1 MRRIPPTPIQTRI
14 GARLESCR
22 ATDRAVG
29 NGTALSAPS
38 KLVISVSALAT
49 AACLSL
55 SARTRGKQAVK
66 REKNNGARSHGTNE
80 VVPFPNTFSRHATS
94 RLIAVVLCFALCAAS
109 LPGQNSSQSPNPDD
123 YRIKVTSDLVLTN
136 IVVHD
141 RQGNLVRGLTR
152 NDFTVYED
160 GKPQHILSFDFEN
173 VDALAT
179 VGSAGPTV
187 SGTAAP
193 VKIIGSQAPVSKE
206 ELKNH
211 RLLVL
216 FFDFG
221 SMEPDDIDR
230 AVTAAQNYVAKQMA
244 PADLVAV
251 VSLASSMRVDL
262 DFTNDKARLDAVL
275 RSYSSGE
282 GQGFQ
287 NGDTGTSE
295 GTPDT
300 GNSYVADDSE
310 YNQFNTDR
318 KLQAIQAI
326 AKSLSKIDQKK
337 SIIYFSNG
345 VSRSGIENQVELRA
359 AINTAVQ
366 SDVALYTLDVR
377 GLQAFPPGGEA
388 QSASLRGRSA
398 YSGQSILDQF
408 NSNADSQETL
418 ATLAGDTGGKAFLDS
433 NDLSGVFSAV
443 QRDTSAY
450 YVIGY
455 RSTNPEMNG
464 KFRHVRVAL
473 KRADLKLEYRKGYYG
488 PKDYAHF
495 DKEDR
500 EQQMLDEIASELPDV
515 DVAVYMAA
523 AYFRMDDAH
532 YYIPISIVIPGSQIP
547 FVTDKDKDRATID
560 IIGVVED
567 ELKHA
572 IGNARE
578 TVKLAVEESRQVRR
592 KNVQYNTAFVLP
604 PGRFHI
610 KFVVRENQN
619 GKLGSFETDV
629 TVPDLRKAPL
639 KMSSIVLASQ
649 RTPASPKKN
658 NPNPLIRD
666 GQELVPNITHVFT
679 PDQHLYMQYEVYD
692 PAKEKRELNLST
704 SQGQQEKIQKNS
716 VRVLTNVEFLQG
728 NAKAYET
735 PLVEARE
742 INAPERKAAVFQLD
756 VPLSQLRPG
765 LYTCQVNVI
774 DDAGGSFSFPRVAI
788 LVKPP
793 ASAAPAVAAVPVQGS
808 TERPAIQ

>member
-1 MRRIPPTPIQTRI
+1 MLTPASTAQDQTQ
-14 GARLESCR
+14 S
-22 ATDRAVG
+22 
-29 NGTALSAPS
+29 S
-38 KLVISVSALAT
+38 
-49 AACLSL
+49 
-55 SARTRGKQAVK
+55 
-66 REKNNGARSHGTNE
+66 
-80 VVPFPNTFSRHATS
+80 
-94 RLIAVVLCFALCAAS
+94 
-109 LPGQNSSQSPNPDD
+109 NSGD
-123 YRIKVTSDLVLTN
+123 YRIRVTSDLVLTN
-136 IVVHD
+136 VVVRD
-141 RQGNLVRGLTR
+141 RQGNLVRGLSQD
-152 NDFTVYED
+152 DFSILED
-160 GKPQHILSFDFEN
+160 GKPQRITSFDFEN
-173 VDALAT
+173 VDALVTA
-179 VGSAGPTV
+179 GNAGPTV

-193 VKIIGSQAPVSKE
+193 LKIIGTNQPVNKE

-211 RLLVL
+211 RLIVL
-216 FFDFG
+216 FFDFSG
-221 SMEPDDIDR
+221 MEEDDIDR
-230 AVTAAQNYVAKQMA
+230 AVSAAQKYVDKQMA
-244 PADLVAV
+244 AADLVAI
-251 VSLASSMRVDL
+251 VSLASSMRVDQ
-262 DFTNDKARLDAVL
+262 DFTNDKTRLAAIL
-275 RSYSSGE
+275 RSYTSGE

-287 NGDTGTSE
+287 AGDTGSAE

-300 GNSYVADDSE
+300 GGSFVADDSE

-318 KLQAIQAI
+318 KLQAIQSI
-326 AKSLSKIDQKK
+326 AKSMSKIDQKK

-359 AINTAVQ
+359 AVNTAVQ
-366 SDVALYTLDVR
+366 SNVALYTLDVR

-398 YSGQSILDQF
+398 YSGQSVLDQF

-418 ATLAGDTGGKAFLDS
+418 TTLAGDTGGRAFLDS
-433 NDLSGVFSAV
+433 NDLSGIFTAV

-450 YVIGY
+450 YVLGY

-464 KFRHVRVAL
+464 KFRRVKVTL
-473 KRADLKLEYRKGYYG
+473 KRSDLRLEYRPGYYG
-488 PKDYAHF
+488 PKDYSHF
-495 DKEDR
+495 NKEDR
-500 EQQMLDEIASELPDV
+500 EQQMLDEITSELPEV

-532 YYIPISIVIPGSQIP
+532 YYIPVSLIIPGSQIP
-547 FVTDKDKDRATID
+547 FVTEKDKDRATID

-567 ELKHA
+567 EFKHT

-578 TVKLAVEESRQVRR
+578 TVKLAVDESRQVRR

-604 PGRFHI
+604 PGKFHI
-610 KFVVRENQN
+610 KFVVRENQT

-629 TVPDLRKAPL
+629 NVPDLRKAPL

-649 RTPASPKKN
+649 RTPATAKKN

-692 PAKEKRELNLST
+692 PAKDKRDVSAANP
-704 SQGQQEKIQKNS
+704 QAQPQKAPKNA

-728 NAKAYET
+728 NAKTYET

-774 DDAGGSFSFPRVAI
+774 DDAGGSFSFPRMAI
-788 LVKPP
+788 LVKGATALTS
-793 ASAAPAVAAVPVQGS
+793 ASTGG
-808 TERPAIQ
+808 

>member
-1 MRRIPPTPIQTRI
+1 MQSWTTR
-14 GARLESCR
+14 AS
-22 ATDRAVG
+22 AAVLSV
-29 NGTALSAPS
+29 AL
-38 KLVISVSALAT
+38 I
-49 AACLSL
+49 
-55 SARTRGKQAVK
+55 TR
-66 REKNNGARSHGTNE
+66 
-80 VVPFPNTFSRHATS
+80 
-94 RLIAVVLCFALCAAS
+94 S
-109 LPGQNSSQSPNPDD
+109 LPAQDASQSSKQGD
-123 YRIKVTSDLVLTN
+123 YRIRVTSDLVLTN
-136 IVVHD
+136 VVVRD
-141 RQGNLVRGLTR
+141 RQGNLVRGLTKD
-152 NDFTVYED
+152 DFTVFED
-160 GKPQHILSFDFEN
+160 GKPQRLTSFDFEN

-179 VGSAGPTV
+179 AGSAGPTV

-193 VKIIGSQAPVSKE
+193 LKIIGTQQPVNKE
-206 ELKNH
+206 DLKNH
-211 RLLVL
+211 RLIVL

-221 SMEPDDIDR
+221 AMEPDDIDR
-230 AVTAAQNYVAKQMA
+230 AVSAAQNYVNKQMA

-251 VSLASSMRVDL
+251 VSLASSMRVDQ
-262 DFTNDKARLDAVL
+262 DFTNDKARLIAVL
-275 RSYSSGE
+275 SSYTSGE
-282 GQGFQ
+282 GQGFA

-326 AKSLSKIDQKK
+326 AKSLSKIDEKK

-345 VSRSGIENQVELRA
+345 VSRSGIENQVELRS

-366 SDVALYTLDVR
+366 SNVALYTLDVR

-418 ATLAGDTGGKAFLDS
+418 TTLAGDTGGKAFLDS
-433 NDLSGVFSAV
+433 NDLSSVFTAV

-450 YVIGY
+450 YVLGY
-455 RSTNPEMNG
+455 RSSNPEMNG
-464 KFRHVRVAL
+464 KFRHVKVVVNHP
-473 KRADLKLEYRKGYYG
+473 DLKLEYRNGYYG

-500 EQQMLDEIASELPDV
+500 EQQMLDEITSELPDV

-523 AYFRMDDAH
+523 AYFRLDDAH
-532 YYIPISIVIPGSQIP
+532 YYIPVSLIIPGSQIP
-547 FVTDKDKDRATID
+547 FVTEKDKDRATID
-560 IIGVVED
+560 VIGVVQD
-567 ELKHA
+567 EFKHP

-578 TVKLAVEESRQVRR
+578 TVKLAVDESRQVRR
-592 KNVQYNTAFVLP
+592 KNVQYNTGFVLP
-604 PGRFHI
+604 PGKFHI
-610 KFVVRENQN
+610 KFVVRENQI
-619 GKLGSFETDV
+619 GKLGSFETDI
-629 TVPDLRKAPL
+629 TIPDLRKAPL

-649 RTPASPKKN
+649 RTPATPKKN

-692 PAKEKRELNLST
+692 PAKEKHELNLNS

-728 NAKAYET
+728 TAKAYET

-742 INAPERKAAVFQLD
+742 INAPDRKAAVFQLD

-788 LVKPP
+788 LVKAPVNTTT
-793 ASAAPAVAAVPVQGS
+793 ASAGG
-808 TERPAIQ
+808 R

>member
-1 MRRIPPTPIQTRI
+1 MASWIRANLTARILF
-14 GARLESCR
+14 AFC
-22 ATDRAVG
+22 
-29 NGTALSAPS
+29 ALG
-38 KLVISVSALAT
+38 LA
-49 AACLSL
+49 A
-55 SARTRGKQAVK
+55 Q
-66 REKNNGARSHGTNE
+66 
-80 VVPFPNTFSRHATS
+80 NT
-94 RLIAVVLCFALCAAS
+94 
-109 LPGQNSSQSPNPDD
+109 QSPNPDD
-123 YRIKVTSDLVLTN
+123 YRIHVTSDLVLTN
-136 IVVHD
+136 VVVRD
-141 RQGNLVRGLTR
+141 KQGNLVRGLR
-152 NDFTVYED
+152 KDDFSIFED
-160 GKPQHILSFDFEN
+160 GKQQSISSFDFEN

-179 VGSAGPTV
+179 AGAAGPTV
-187 SGTAAP
+187 SGTVTP
-193 VKIIGSQAPVSKE
+193 LKIIGVNQRVNKE

-211 RLLVL
+211 RLIVL

-221 SMEPDDIDR
+221 GMEEDDIDR
-230 AVTAAQNYVAKQMA
+230 AVQAAQNYVDKQMA
-244 PADLVAV
+244 PADLAAI
-251 VSLASSMRVDL
+251 VSLASSMRVDQ
-262 DFTNDKARLDAVL
+262 DFTNDKSRLTAVL
-275 RSYSSGE
+275 HGYSSGE

-287 NGDTGTSE
+287 TGDTGSAE

-300 GNSYVADDSE
+300 GGSFVADDSE

-366 SDVALYTLDVR
+366 ANVALYTLDVR

-388 QSASLRGRSA
+388 QNASLRGRSA
-398 YSGQSILDQF
+398 YSGQSVLDQF

-418 ATLAGDTGGKAFLDS
+418 TTLAGDTGGKAFLDS
-433 NDLSGVFSAV
+433 NDLSGVFTAV

-450 YVIGY
+450 YVLGY
-455 RSTNPEMNG
+455 RSSNPEMNG
-464 KFRHVRVAL
+464 SFRHVKVVLNRP
-473 KRADLKLEYRKGYYG
+473 DLKVEYRKGYYG

-500 EQQMLDEIASELPDV
+500 EQQLLDELTSELPDI

-523 AYFRMDDAH
+523 AYFRLDDAH
-532 YYIPISIVIPGSQIP
+532 YYIPVSLIVPGSQIP
-547 FVTDKDKDRATID
+547 FVTEKDKDRATID
-560 IIGVVED
+560 IIGVVQD
-567 ELKHA
+567 ELKRP

-578 TVKLAVEESRQVRR
+578 TVKLAVEEARQVRR

-604 PGRFHI
+604 PGKFHI
-610 KFVVRENQN
+610 KFVVRENQT
-619 GKLGSFETDV
+619 GKLGSFETDI

-649 RTPASPKKN
+649 RAPASAKKN
-658 NPNPLIRD
+658 DPNPLIRE
-666 GQELVPNITHVFT
+666 GEALVPNITHVFT

-692 PAKEKRELNLST
+692 PAKDKRDPAVLGT
-704 SQGQQEKIQKNS
+704 QSQPAKAPKNAI
-716 VRVLTNVEFLQG
+716 RVLTSVEFLQG

-742 INAPERKAAVFQLD
+742 INAPERKAAVFQFE

-774 DDAGGSFSFPRVAI
+774 DDAGGSFSFPRMAI
-788 LVKPP
+788 LLKS
-793 ASAAPAVAAVPVQGS
+793 ASNVNSA
-808 TERPAIQ
+808 

>member
-1 MRRIPPTPIQTRI
+1 MLTPASTAQDQTQ
-14 GARLESCR
+14 S
-22 ATDRAVG
+22 
-29 NGTALSAPS
+29 S
-38 KLVISVSALAT
+38 
-49 AACLSL
+49 
-55 SARTRGKQAVK
+55 
-66 REKNNGARSHGTNE
+66 
-80 VVPFPNTFSRHATS
+80 
-94 RLIAVVLCFALCAAS
+94 
-109 LPGQNSSQSPNPDD
+109 NSGD
-123 YRIKVTSDLVLTN
+123 YRIRVTSDLVLTN
-136 IVVHD
+136 VVVRD
-141 RQGNLVRGLTR
+141 RQGNLVRGLSQD
-152 NDFTVYED
+152 DFSILED
-160 GKPQHILSFDFEN
+160 GKPQRITSFDFEN
-173 VDALAT
+173 VDALVTA
-179 VGSAGPTV
+179 GNAGPTV

-193 VKIIGSQAPVSKE
+193 LKIIGTNQPVNKE

-211 RLLVL
+211 RLIVL
-216 FFDFG
+216 FFDFSG
-221 SMEPDDIDR
+221 MEEDDIDR
-230 AVTAAQNYVAKQMA
+230 AVSAAQKYVDKQMA
-244 PADLVAV
+244 PADLVAI
-251 VSLASSMRVDL
+251 VSLASSMRVDQ
-262 DFTNDKARLDAVL
+262 DFTNDKTRLAAIL
-275 RSYSSGE
+275 RSYTSGE

-287 NGDTGTSE
+287 AGDTGSAE

-300 GNSYVADDSE
+300 GGSFVADDSE

-318 KLQAIQAI
+318 KLQAIQSI
-326 AKSLSKIDQKK
+326 AKSMSKIDQKK

-359 AINTAVQ
+359 AVNTAVQ
-366 SDVALYTLDVR
+366 SNVALYTLDVR

-398 YSGQSILDQF
+398 YSGQSVLDQF

-418 ATLAGDTGGKAFLDS
+418 TTLAGDTGGRAFLDS
-433 NDLSGVFSAV
+433 NDLSGIFTAV

-450 YVIGY
+450 YVLGY

-464 KFRHVRVAL
+464 KFRRVKVTL
-473 KRADLKLEYRKGYYG
+473 KRSDLKLEYRPGYYG
-488 PKDYAHF
+488 PKDYSHF
-495 DKEDR
+495 NKEDR
-500 EQQMLDEIASELPDV
+500 EQQMLDEITSELPEV

-532 YYIPISIVIPGSQIP
+532 YYIPVSLIIPGSQIP
-547 FVTDKDKDRATID
+547 FVTEKDKDRATID

-567 ELKHA
+567 EFKHT

-578 TVKLAVEESRQVRR
+578 TVKLAVDESRQVRR

-604 PGRFHI
+604 PGKFHI
-610 KFVVRENQN
+610 KFVVRENQT

-629 TVPDLRKAPL
+629 NVPDLRKAPL

-649 RTPASPKKN
+649 RTPATAKKN

-692 PAKEKRELNLST
+692 PAKDKRDVSAANP
-704 SQGQQEKIQKNS
+704 QAQPQKAPKNA

-728 NAKAYET
+728 NAKTYET

-774 DDAGGSFSFPRVAI
+774 DDAGGSFSFPRMAI
-788 LVKPP
+788 LVKGATALTS
-793 ASAAPAVAAVPVQGS
+793 ASTGG
-808 TERPAIQ
+808 R

>member
-1 MRRIPPTPIQTRI
+1 MKRDIGFFAHSFPRIMAGI
-14 GARLESCR
+14 
-22 ATDRAVG
+22 
-29 NGTALSAPS
+29 LSF
-38 KLVISVSALAT
+38 ALA
-49 AACLSL
+49 L
-55 SARTRGKQAVK
+55 
-66 REKNNGARSHGTNE
+66 
-80 VVPFPNTFSRHATS
+80 P
-94 RLIAVVLCFALCAAS
+94 S
-109 LPGQNSSQSPNPDD
+109 LPAQEAQQSPNPDD
-123 YRIKVTSDLVLTN
+123 YRIRVNSDLVLTN
-136 IVVHD
+136 VVVRDKHGD
-141 RQGNLVRGLTR
+141 LVRGLTQD
-152 NDFTVYED
+152 DFTIYED
-160 GKPQHILSFDFEN
+160 GKPQHLTSFDFEN

-179 VGSAGPTV
+179 AGPGGATV

-193 VKIIGSQAPVSKE
+193 LKIIGVQHPVKKE

-211 RLLVL
+211 RLIVM

-221 SMEPDDIDR
+221 AMEPDDIDR
-230 AVTAAQNYVAKQMA
+230 AVSAAKNYVAKQMA
-244 PADLVAV
+244 PADLVAI
-251 VSLASSMRVDL
+251 VSLASSMRVDQ
-262 DFTNDKARLDAVL
+262 DFTNDKTRLSAVL
-275 RSYSSGE
+275 SAYSSSE
-282 GQGFQ
+282 GQGFAA
-287 NGDTGTSE
+287 GDTGTAE

-300 GNSYVADDSE
+300 GNSFVADDSE

-326 AKSLSKIDQKK
+326 AKSLANVDQKK

-345 VSRSGIENQVELRA
+345 ISRSGIENQVELRA
-359 AINTAVQ
+359 AVNTAVQ
-366 SDVALYTLDVR
+366 ANVALYTLDVR

-388 QSASLRGRSA
+388 QNASLRGRSA

-418 ATLAGDTGGKAFLDS
+418 TTLAGDTGGKAFLDS
-433 NDLSGVFSAV
+433 NDLSGVFTAV

-450 YVIGY
+450 YVLGY

-464 KFRHVRVAL
+464 KYRRVKVVV
-473 KRADLKLEYRKGYYG
+473 KRPDLKLEYRNGYYG

-495 DKEDR
+495 NKEDR
-500 EQQMLDEIASELPDV
+500 EQQMLDEISSELPDV

-532 YYIPISIVIPGSQIP
+532 YYIPVSLIIPGSQIP
-547 FVTDKDKDRATID
+547 FVTEKDKDRATID
-560 IIGVVED
+560 IIGVVQD
-567 ELKHA
+567 DFKHS

-578 TVKLAVEESRQVRR
+578 TVKLAVDESRQVRR

-604 PGRFHI
+604 PGKFHI
-610 KFVVRENQN
+610 KFVVRENQT

-649 RTPASPKKN
+649 RTPATQKKN

-692 PAKEKRELNLST
+692 PAKEKHDVSLENA
-704 SQGQQEKIQKNS
+704 QGAQKIQKNS

-728 NAKAYET
+728 SAKAYET

-756 VPLSQLRPG
+756 VSLAQLRPG

-774 DDAGGSFSFPRVAI
+774 DDAGGSFSFPRLAI
-788 LVKPP
+788 LVR
-793 ASAAPAVAAVPVQGS
+793 APANLTTASVGTGHGLPQ
-808 TERPAIQ
+808 